1 VMEKFYNYL
10 EEVHLRDEFLI
21 DQEKLFKKGEA
32 LSDIVIATLIA
43 SFKKLI
49 WSIQFQF
56 RYYLQ

>member
-1 VMEKFYNYL
+1 MMEKFYNYL
-10 EEVHLRDEFLI
+10 EEDHLRDEFLI

>member
-1 VMEKFYNYL
+1 MEKFYNYL